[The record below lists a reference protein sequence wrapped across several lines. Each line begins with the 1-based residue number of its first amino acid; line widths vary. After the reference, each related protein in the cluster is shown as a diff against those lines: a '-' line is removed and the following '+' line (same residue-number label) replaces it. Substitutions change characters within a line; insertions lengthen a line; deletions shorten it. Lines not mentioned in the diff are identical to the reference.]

1 MLSVD
6 NILYKKNENIDFS
19 FVFSLLTETETKVIK
34 FDVRI

>member
-6 NILYKKNENIDFS
+6 YVSYKKNETMDFS